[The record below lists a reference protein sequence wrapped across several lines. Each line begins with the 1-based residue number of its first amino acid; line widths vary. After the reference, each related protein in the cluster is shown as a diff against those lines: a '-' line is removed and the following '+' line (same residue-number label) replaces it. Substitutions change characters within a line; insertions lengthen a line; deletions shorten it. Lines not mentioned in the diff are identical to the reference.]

1 VDDERIVARLDKIAE
16 GVEKI
21 VAAIPGPVSHIR
33 RIIDLIT
40 TIIAVLGILSVVDIL
55 INWLGG

>member
-1 VDDERIVARLDKIAE
+1 M
-16 GVEKI
+16 EKI
-21 VAAIPGPVSHIR
+21 VAAIPEPTSRIR
-33 RIIDLIT
+33 RIVDLIT

>member
-1 VDDERIVARLDKIAE
+1 VDDGRIVARLDRIVE
-16 GVEKI
+16 GMEKI
-21 VAAIPGPVSHIR
+21 VAAIPGPASRMR
-33 RIIDLIT
+33 RVVDLIT